1 MSKVRLKPRLGS
13 HQLRN
18 PLAILI
24 LTALAALQLGA
35 VLPAQA
41 ASTALTVSAAI
52 SQQNGSSQSVSGYV
66 VGQPTATTTVVTTG
80 YPNDYALALADS
92 ASETNT
98 SKMLYVQIPSSFRT
112 GYGLKTNPTL
122 KGTQLTITGTTSAYF
137 SHPGLTNSSAFSKGG
152 STTNPTNPT
161 DPTTPPV
168 TPPTSSDYDATYY
181 KDAVGKTGPAL
192 RNSLHSIISVMTKI
206 SYNSVWD
213 ALQDTDQDPAN
224 SNNVIELYT
233 GNSVPKSQ
241 HGGGVDDWNREHVF
255 AKSHGDFGT
264 ATGPGTDVHHLRPT
278 DVTVNSARGNKDFD
292 NGGQPVA
299 EAPGNFTDS
308 DSWEPRNAV
317 KGDVARMLMYMA
329 IRYEGGDGFANLEL
343 NESTSNGT
351 NPFMGKLSV
360 LLKWSAQDPP
370 DAFEKKR
377 NDVIFTKWQKNRNP
391 FIDHPEWAT
400 AIWGAAA

>member
-1 MSKVRLKPRLGS
+1 MSKVRLTTRGKTHPA
-13 HQLRN
+13 RN

-24 LTALAALQLGA
+24 LTAFAALQLTA
-35 VLPAQA
+35 ALPAQA

-52 SQQNGSSQSVSGYV
+52 SQQNGSSQSVTGYV
-66 VGQPTATTTVVTTG
+66 VGQPTATNTVVTAS

-92 ASETNT
+92 ASETST
-98 SKMLYVQIPSSFRT
+98 SKMLYVQIPSSFRSSF
-112 GYGLKTNPTL
+112 GLKSNPTL
-122 KGTQLTITGTTSAYF
+122 KGTQLTVTGTTGAYF
-137 SHPGLTNSSAFSKGG
+137 SHPGLTSSTAFVKGD
-152 STTNPTNPT
+152 STQPTDPT

-168 TPPTSSDYDATYY
+168 TPPTSSDYDTTYY
-181 KDAVGKTGPAL
+181 KDAVGKTGTAL

-206 SYNSVWD
+206 NYDTVWD

-233 GNSVPKSQ
+233 GKSVPKSQ

-255 AKSHGDFGT
+255 AKSHGNFGT
-264 ATGPGTDVHHLRPT
+264 STGPGTDVHHLRPT

-317 KGDVARMLMYMA
+317 KGDIARMLMYMA
-329 IRYEGGDGFANLEL
+329 IRYDGSDGFADLEL

-351 NPFMGKLSV
+351 NPFMGKLSI